1 VHLFHD
7 ILCSVLSNATM
18 QHLHLGC
25 NASTG
30 FLWIHG
36 RGTVSHPDQ
45 HSPDMFHLSL
55 FHQPCLASSTETH
68 HSNRSPPEA
77 NDINN
82 VAFWDI
88 MPYMLLES
96 YYIFFEPGG
105 GLGGNSVAIFRLF
118 CHEDRGNRILQNVGN
133 HLLN

>member
-1 VHLFHD
+1 MHLFHD
-7 ILCSVLSNATM
+7 ILCSVLSNATT

-25 NASTG
+25 NARTG

-55 FHQPCLASSTETH
+55 FHQPCSASSTETH

-82 VAFWDI
+82 LAFWDI

-96 YYIFFEPGG
+96 YYIFFEGEGG
-105 GLGGNSVAIFRLF
+105 K
-118 CHEDRGNRILQNVGN
+118 
-133 HLLN
+133 LLPYSGCSSAMKIEATGSSKMLVTIY